1 MVKVF
6 KALVTAV
13 LVLSASNASAVVIS
27 STNTAQFNL
36 TLETFPGGVSAPFT
50 NDPIT
55 SVSGNITVDNA
66 DFLPTTAQAK
76 FTENFAA
83 LSGLE
88 YIISGDENFD
98 LSFSSHQN
106 AFAMNYLDD
115 ADVSTFSLN
124 FFDGLTNVGSTSF
137 VTASIDTA
145 EFIGFISTVAFD
157 RVEVREV
164 SGGLTNEA
172 FQFYSAEPVSEP
184 GSLTVFGLGLLGLG
198 YIRRR
203 RTAQRV

>member
-1 MVKVF
+1 MLKSLKF
-6 KALVTAV
+6 IGTV
-13 LVLSASNASAVVIS
+13 LLCVGASNASAVVIS
-27 STNTAQFNL
+27 TTNTAQFNL
-36 TLETFPGGVSAPFT
+36 TLETFPGGVSAPFS
-50 NDPIT
+50 NAPVT
-55 SVSGNITVDNA
+55 SISGNITVDNA
-66 DFLPTTAQAK
+66 DFLPATGSAK

-98 LSFSSHQN
+98 LRFSSQQN

-157 RVEVREV
+157 RVEVREI

-172 FQFYSAEPVSEP
+172 FQFYSAEAVPEP
-184 GSLTVFGLGLLGLG
+184 GSLAIFGLGLVGVG
-198 YIRRR
+198 YMRRR
-203 RTAQRV
+203 KIV